1 MQMQLVGGS
10 AACPSLA
17 TLILTTNLENIW
29 TGHVSLPR
37 ATCQAREMHVES
49 LETDDD
55 WICVNDKGLVI

>member
-1 MQMQLVGGS
+1 MQMQWVGGS

-17 TLILTTNLENIW
+17 TLIFTTNV

-37 ATCQAREMHVES
+37 ATCLGREMHVES

-55 WICVNDKGLVI
+55 